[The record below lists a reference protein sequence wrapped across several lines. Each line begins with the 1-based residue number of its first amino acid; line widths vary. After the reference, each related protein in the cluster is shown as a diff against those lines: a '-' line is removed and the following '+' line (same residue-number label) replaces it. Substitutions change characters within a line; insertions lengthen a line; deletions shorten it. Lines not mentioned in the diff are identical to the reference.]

1 MIILKRGEVWKL
13 SSLKAKF
20 VQSVSTMLIQ
30 KTDYNSGVSNFN
42 VEQLKKLLKTA
53 KIPPAVNQI
62 EIHPYY
68 QIHHKT
74 DVGGLFNLNCISF
87 AKSTIFF

>member
-1 MIILKRGEVWKL
+1 MEALV
-13 SSLKAKF
+13 AKGK
-20 VQSVSTMLIQ
+20 VRSIGIHPANT

-74 DVGGLFNLNCISF
+74 DVDGLFNLNCISF
-87 AKSTIFF
+87 ARSTIFF